1 MAQRYTY
8 QRHFE
13 IDNSPDEYTHIVME
27 VAFRESQYMKPILI
41 DASQAE
47 AFYKTKNSSDAAA
60 FIKSLGLNVETWRN
74 KWVTGFF
81 LHIYPIKKSAP
92 EYGTMLI
99 DQRSYYLY
107 GNNKI
112 LPLGETDENKAVEI
126 SDMFINKDMWIF
138 LAPAPRFQVTLMRQI
153 KSQLDGVINSQ
164 LNVVPNAKTRV
175 LGSYDIDISNYR
187 EYISPW

>member
-1 MAQRYTY
+1 MAQKYTY

-27 VAFRESQYMKPILI
+27 VTFRENPYMKPLLI
-41 DASQAE
+41 DASHTE
-47 AFYKTKNSSDAAA
+47 AFYKTKNSRDATL
-60 FIKSLGLNVETWRN
+60 FLKSLGQNVETWRQ
-74 KWVTGFF
+74 KWVTGFS

-92 EYGTMLI
+92 EYGNLI
-99 DQRSYYLY
+99 VDQNAYYFY
-107 GNNKI
+107 SNSKI
-112 LPLGETDENKAVEI
+112 LPLGETDENKAIEL

-153 KSQLDGVINSQ
+153 RSQLDSIIKSQ

-175 LGSYDIDISNYR
+175 LGSYDIDVSKYE